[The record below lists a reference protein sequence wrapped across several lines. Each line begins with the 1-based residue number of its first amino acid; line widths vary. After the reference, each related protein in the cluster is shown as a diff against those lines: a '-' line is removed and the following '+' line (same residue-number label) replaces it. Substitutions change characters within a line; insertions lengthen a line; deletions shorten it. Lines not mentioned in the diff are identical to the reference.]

1 MGTFVAA
8 QDTEGIVHPPS
19 STALLGH
26 HWDTA
31 GTSQSSLKLQDVVR
45 IQPAPG
51 SLPGTG
57 TPHIMWSFGDGIGHG
72 PGGWAEQAARDI

>member
-19 STALLGH
+19 SRAPLGH

-31 GTSQSSLKLQDVVR
+31 GTSQPSLKLQDVVR
-45 IQPAPG
+45 IQPLPG
-51 SLPGTG
+51 TLPGTG
-57 TPHIMWSFGDGIGHG
+57 TAHIMQSFAQMELGMAQGTGLSK
-72 PGGWAEQAARDI
+72 